1 MKNRF
6 NVVIGVLIVLGIFA
20 MTPIL
25 LLGGILYIAYFKVTV
40 VDSAQSAD
48 GAYEVIL
55 QSVGEP
61 GWPFG
66 SAPGRLVLKKE
77 GIVVSDKDIEIA
89 NDGGSIH
96 KSSWRVTWYD
106 DHVGIMLFGQ
116 EQYDE
121 LVTLYYDGRTESC
134 RLTTHHGVE
143 RKKVSNN
150 AVEEATDIKPDSE
163 VWLSPEEQQITAGYK
178 AIYELYSDRPI
189 DDFEVYYGA
198 KVSSSGCILSEDEN
212 TVEYIVYNGKSEDE
226 KCGLYVYFQSKKNT
240 DGKWNANDGMIM
252 DIYIYEYES
261 GNVVSSGKT
270 NW

>member
-1 MKNRF
+1 MKYRF
-6 NVVIGVLIVLGIFA
+6 NVVIGVIIVLLIFA
-20 MTPIL
+20 MIPFL
-25 LLGGILYIAYFKVTV
+25 LLGSFLYIAYFEVAV
-40 VDSAQSAD
+40 VDSARSAD
-48 GAYEVIL
+48 GTYEVIL

-77 GIVVSDKDIEIA
+77 GTVVSDTDIEIA
-89 NDGGSIH
+89 NDGGPIRD
-96 KSSWRVTWYD
+96 SSWSVTWYD
-106 DHVGIMLFGQ
+106 DHVGIMLYGQ

-121 LVTLYYDGRTESC
+121 LVTMYYDGQAESC
-134 RLTTHHGVE
+134 RLTTHYGVE
-143 RKKVSNN
+143 KKNVSDD
-150 AVEEATDIKPDSE
+150 AVEEAADIEPDSE
-163 VWLSPEEQQITAGYK
+163 AWSSPEEQQITAGYK

-198 KVSSSGCILSEDEN
+198 KASSSGCILSEDEN
-212 TVEYIVYNGKSEDE
+212 TVEYIVYNGKSDDE

-240 DGKWNANDGMIM
+240 DGKWNVNDGIIM
-252 DIYIYEYES
+252 DIYIYENES

>member
-1 MKNRF
+1 MENRF
-6 NVVIGVLIVLGIFA
+6 NVVYGVLIIVFGVLAIMPFV
-20 MTPIL
+20 
-25 LLGGILYIAYFKVTV
+25 LLGGVLYITFHKITV
-40 VDSAQSAD
+40 VDSTQSAD

-61 GWPFG
+61 VLFG

-77 GIVVSDKDIEIA
+77 GNVVSDIDIEIA
-89 NDGGSIH
+89 NDGGSI
-96 KSSWRVTWYD
+96 SERSWSVTWYD

-121 LVTLYYDGRTESC
+121 LVTLYYDGQAESC
-134 RLTTHHGVE
+134 RLTTHYGVE
-143 RKKVSNN
+143 KKNVSDD
-150 AVEEATDIKPDSE
+150 AVGEEADTEFGSE
-163 VWLSPEEQQITAGYK
+163 AWPSPEEQQITAGYK

-189 DDFEVYYGA
+189 DDFGVYYGA
-198 KVSSSGCILSEDEN
+198 KVSSSRCILSEDEN

-240 DGKWNANDGMIM
+240 DGKWNANDGIIM